1 MYKRGCIWV
10 CGILLVSGC
19 TAAQNFNLMVPDE
32 AVPALKAKAAS
43 PEFSADWVDYL
54 ARADRM
60 CDPDSPDYTNLDR
73 LMVGLDD
80 QPAKVRG
87 HYLARHLTDW
97 MQTLGLAYR
106 LTGRQEYADHGIKVL
121 VESAKYLTVDCEFMA
136 DAFAGT
142 RGDAMRSL
150 ATGYDLFASEM
161 SAGQRA
167 RVLGTT
173 RGYLDDFIA
182 AAKDPKTS
190 WIPYHNYNGVCGGA
204 AGLVALQLRS
214 TDPAFADE
222 GLQLAISTIRNWMKV
237 GFDPQGAYC
246 EGVLYSVYGLEN
258 ILVFADVLKRSGG
271 ENLFENPGFEKVIDF
286 YALSILPGE
295 TVLDARNDSP
305 YENPGEILL
314 KLAEK
319 YNNGVAQWLYEPLP
333 SVKHKRTWSAGGNFF
348 LQFLWS
354 GNVAPVAPDA
364 AGMPLEKQFEGRGLC
379 IWRTGWDR
387 EDTLFSIEAGKY
399 YNMTHN
405 QADKGHF
412 TLYGQG
418 YRWACDAGYANNQD
432 PQGRAQ
438 TVAHNCVLIDG
449 EGQALSGAALGT
461 TGRILS
467 YKNTPDYGYALA
479 DCTDAYRRFYSFNAV
494 DRLTNPD
501 GVPHEHMELD
511 HAYRHTLFIKQTAT
525 TPAYAVILDD
535 ISKDEK
541 PHDYRWQMLS
551 WPDLEIEPN
560 PPGALIASKDG
571 SSARLFVFLDSET
584 PLETGK
590 DMYTPGDSHK
600 PASYPRLKATCNA
613 ANPYFSAVLIPG
625 ELTLAPDVEYKN
637 TPTQKTIRIRWPD
650 GEDRLVWNKDA
661 KPGSGKAIRFS
672 RHWEK

>member
-1 MYKRGCIWV
+1 MCKRGSVWV
-10 CGILLVSGC
+10 CGIMLLAGC
-19 TAAQNFNLMVPDE
+19 ADGKSFNLMVPDE
-32 AVPALKAKAAS
+32 AVPALQTRAAS
-43 PEFSADWVDYL
+43 MDFSEDWKGYL

-60 CDPDSPDYTNLDR
+60 CDPESPDYTNLDR

-106 LTGRQEYADHGIKVL
+106 LTGRREYVDHGIEL
-121 VESAKYLTVDCEFMA
+121 LLDSAGYLTVDCEFMV

-150 ATGYDLFASEM
+150 ATGYDFFAAEM
-161 SAGQRA
+161 TLEQRA
-167 RVLGTT
+167 RVLKTT

-204 AGLVALQLRS
+204 AGMVALQLH
-214 TDPAFADE
+214 DAE
-222 GLQLAISTIRNWMKV
+222 GLQLAISIIKNWMEV
-237 GFDPQGAYC
+237 AFDEQGAYC

-258 ILVFADVLKRSGG
+258 SLIFADMLKRSGG
-271 ENLFENPGFEKVIDF
+271 ENLFADPGFEKVIDF
-286 YALSILPGE
+286 YALTILPGE

-314 KLAEK
+314 KLAEE
-319 YNNGVAQWLYEPLP
+319 YNSGVARWLYEPLP
-333 SVKHKRTWSAGGNFF
+333 SVEHKRTWSAGGNFF

-354 GNVAPVAPDA
+354 NHVVPVAPDD
-364 AGMPLEKQFEGRGLC
+364 AGMPLEKYFEGRGLC
-379 IWRTGWDR
+379 VWRTGWTR

-399 YNMTHN
+399 RNMTHN

-418 YRWACDAGYANNQD
+418 YRWACDVGYANNQI
-432 PQGRAQ
+432 PKGRAQ
-438 TVAHNCVLIDG
+438 TEAHNCVLIDG
-449 EGQALSGAALGT
+449 VGQALSGAALGT
-461 TGRILS
+461 SGKIIS
-467 YKNTPDYGYALA
+467 SINSVDYGYALA
-479 DCTDAYRRFYSFNAV
+479 DCSDAYRRFYSFNAE

-511 HAYRHTLFIKQTAT
+511 HAYRHALFIKKTAT
-525 TPAYAVILDD
+525 TPAYAILLDD
-535 ISKDEK
+535 ISKDGK

-560 PPGALIASKDG
+560 PPGALILPKDG

-584 PLETGK
+584 PMQTGK
-590 DMYTPGDSHK
+590 DVYTPGDSHK
-600 PASYPRLKATCNA
+600 PASYPRLKASCNA
-613 ANPYFSAVLIPG
+613 VNPYFSAVLILG
-625 ELTLAPDVEYKN
+625 DSSLAPEVEYENAPGK
-637 TPTQKTIRIRWPD
+637 KTIRIKWPD
-650 GEDRLVWNKDA
+650 GEDRMVWNKGTT
-661 KPGSGKAIRFS
+661 PGSEDAIRFS
-672 RHWEK
+672 RHWKKEAERAN